1 MASNS
6 DANAGGSAPLE
17 LGPPPAAL
25 LMGMITGHWVT
36 AAIYAAARLKLADA
50 LEAGPKFSDDLAAE
64 VGAHPTA
71 TYRLM
76 RALASLGIF
85 EERWDRGFALTDLGQ
100 LLRSNH
106 PQSLRDVALFQG
118 APPHWQGWGNFLHSV
133 QTGQSAFEHVHN
145 QGFFDYCET
154 DEEFA
159 AAFNGAMT
167 GMTAANAELVSKAY
181 DFSGIQHLADVGGGH
196 GLLLLRLLQDHPH
209 LRGTVVD
216 LPHVVAG
223 AIPRIAAA
231 NMQSRCG
238 TQGVDFFR
246 GPLPPANAYLAKH
259 IIHDWDDEH
268 SIRILQNM
276 RDHLAPGGRVLLVEC
291 VITPG
296 NERSM
301 AKLMDLE
308 MLHATHGGRER
319 TREEFAELF
328 TAAGLRLT
336 RIVPTPSIS
345 SVIEAEAA

>member
-1 MASNS
+1 MS
-6 DANAGGSAPLE
+6 SAPE
-17 LGPPPAAL
+17 SSPPPAAQ
-25 LMGMITGHWVT
+25 LMEMIIGHWVT

-50 LEAGPKFSDDLAAE
+50 LASGPRTSDELAAE
-64 VGAHPTA
+64 VGAHPKA
-71 TYRLM
+71 TYRLL

-85 EERWDRGFALTDLGQ
+85 EERWDREFALTELGH
-100 LLRSNH
+100 LLRTDH
-106 PQSLRDVALFQG
+106 PQSMRDVALFQG

-133 QTGQSAFEHVHN
+133 QTGDSAFAHVHGK
-145 QGFFDYCET
+145 GFFDYCQT
-154 DEEFA
+154 DAEFS

-167 GMTAANAELVSKAY
+167 GMSAANAEAVSQAY
-181 DFSGIQHLADVGGGH
+181 DFAGIRHLADVGGGH
-196 GLLLLRLLQDHPH
+196 GLLLTRILQDHSH

-216 LPHVVAG
+216 LPHVVTG
-223 AIPRIAAA
+223 AAPIIAAA
-231 NMQSRCG
+231 GLRDRCG
-238 TQGVDFFR
+238 THAADFFKD
-246 GPLPPANAYLAKH
+246 PLPSADAYIAKH

-276 RDHLAPGGRVLLVEC
+276 RDNLEPGGRVLLVEA

-328 TAAGLRLT
+328 AAAGLQLKQ
-336 RIVPTPSIS
+336 VVKTPSLSCI
-345 SVIEAEAA
+345 IEAAA